1 MASRLHA
8 RCANIKGAL
17 VAKTMSRRK
26 KHLTFVLVAVSM
38 LSGAGVAFAY
48 WTAGG
53 TGDGQAETG
62 TSVDFTIA
70 ASPAVGTISPGSAG
84 QTVDFTVTN
93 PGPGTLQL
101 SDVTVIMADATGVPW
116 VPSGDCDIADYT
128 ASVTTQPANE
138 EIQAGD
144 SVDGQATVTLANTAV
159 NQDACQGQAVP
170 LYFTA
175 S

>member
-1 MASRLHA
+1 MART
-8 RCANIKGAL
+8 I
-17 VAKTMSRRK
+17 SRRK
-26 KHLTFVLVAVSM
+26 KRFTIVLVAGLV

-53 TGDGQAETG
+53 TGDGEAQTG
-62 TSVDFTIA
+62 TSVAFAIA
-70 ASPAVGTISPGSAG
+70 ADPAVGTISPGGAG
-84 QTVDFTVTN
+84 QTVDFRVTN

-101 SDVTVIMADATGVPW
+101 SDVTVVMASATGVPW
-116 VPSGDCDIADYT
+116 VPSGGCDIADYT
-128 ASVTTQPANE
+128 ASVTTQPVHG

-144 SVDGQATVTLANTAV
+144 SVGGQATVTLANTAV
-159 NQDACQGQAVP
+159 NQDACQGQAIP

>member
-1 MASRLHA
+1 MAR
-8 RCANIKGAL
+8 
-17 VAKTMSRRK
+17 TMSRRK
-26 KHLTFVLVAVSM
+26 KRFTFVLIAGLV

-48 WTAGG
+48 WTARG
-53 TGDGQAETG
+53 TGDGEAQTG

-70 ASPAVGTISPGSAG
+70 ADPAVGTISPGGAG

-93 PGPGTLQL
+93 PGPGILQL
-101 SDVTVIMADATGVPW
+101 SDVTVIMASANGVPW
-116 VPSGDCDIADYT
+116 VPDGACDVADYS
-128 ASVTTQPANE
+128 ASVTTQAAE
-138 EIQAGD
+138 GEIQAGD

-159 NQDACQGQAVP
+159 NQDACQGQPIP